1 MKIHI
6 FISGFRNGII
16 DLDKKLPHVIK
27 TYPDGKI
34 RKTKYNDY
42 DCIIGTNLIKNTK
55 VIKLLD
61 KKIDSTMN
69 IDLYAFERYA
79 HAYFDISFDI
89 DKSLVE
95 LLIDKKDW
103 SKSIFIDST
112 ININNEARTLAL
124 VLTEHLLPY
133 YDLKTEV
140 ELMAS
145 LNHDNIS
152 TLDDNV
158 DIVLQKTG
166 FKSYCLTSMIGGM
179 SVGNHDQYMIIEDLN
194 NELDVTNSSWE
205 NIMPDND
212 MIYVNH
218 VNSVFVC
225 KKTKFYDDLHTHNLN
240 TRIRPT
246 LWAYARQT
254 CSIFMNT
261 INKKGQDIRKN
272 ILDDNRNPYYWKEL
286 KKIIEVMD
294 LNFLELHTDIINMT
308 KFNLNHVELKTTIK
322 YKNECEKYLMESA
335 KSLRSDLNEVKYAI
349 SNLST
354 PSHTHDEAILQK
366 ETEKVNDRILML
378 SFIAMAVSALGMI
391 QSDEIDTA
399 LKVISGAGIFSL
411 PILYYI
417 VRGFQKRMSIRKNER
432 SELKRQLNYSIKGLE
447 NSRKEYNAIADN
459 DEMPDDLKEQLKGFM
474 GQFVDSQEKR
484 VEKLKKK
491 IK

>member
-1 MKIHI
+1 MK
-6 FISGFRNGII
+6 
-16 DLDKKLPHVIK
+16 
-27 TYPDGKI
+27 
-34 RKTKYNDY
+34 
-42 DCIIGTNLIKNTK
+42 
-55 VIKLLD
+55 
-61 KKIDSTMN
+61 
-69 IDLYAFERYA
+69 FEGA
-79 HAYFDISFDI
+79 
-89 DKSLVE
+89 
-95 LLIDKKDW
+95 
-103 SKSIFIDST
+103 
-112 ININNEARTLAL
+112 
-124 VLTEHLLPY
+124 P
-133 YDLKTEV
+133 
-140 ELMAS
+140 
-145 LNHDNIS
+145 
-152 TLDDNV
+152 
-158 DIVLQKTG
+158 
-166 FKSYCLTSMIGGM
+166 
-179 SVGNHDQYMIIEDLN
+179 
-194 NELDVTNSSWE
+194 
-205 NIMPDND
+205 
-212 MIYVNH
+212 
-218 VNSVFVC
+218 
-225 KKTKFYDDLHTHNLN
+225 
-240 TRIRPT
+240 
-246 LWAYARQT
+246 
-254 CSIFMNT
+254 
-261 INKKGQDIRKN
+261 
-272 ILDDNRNPYYWKEL
+272 
-286 KKIIEVMD
+286 
-294 LNFLELHTDIINMT
+294 
-308 KFNLNHVELKTTIK
+308 TTIK